1 MLIRELERLHQ
12 PHSLLGVAADGQVG
26 YLRMPHD
33 SFVADDEGG
42 AQGNAFVAICV
53 LLNAVILKQGS
64 VRREEGRDWASVTWQ
79 IVCLT
84 SASSGNLSL
93 PMPPWLRGV
102 LVHAKCTN
110 SLSTLQPTRSQL
122 LRQR

>member
-12 PHSLLGVAADGQVG
+12 PHSLLGVAADWQVG

-42 AQGNAFVAICV
+42 TQGNAFVAACV
-53 LLNAVILKQGS
+53 LLNAVILKQGG